1 MANSVTGRIYGISPI
16 QSIPSKNGNNFLKR
30 EIILDA
36 TRFDPYTG
44 ERDQFENF
52 PMFEFTGEKCN
63 DLDGFEVGQIV
74 TITFD
79 LQGGFFEH
87 EGKRKNFT
95 KIRGY
100 KIELK
105 QLASGAKQVQ
115 QAPQPKPQVAP
126 QPQEAPP
133 LTAKDLPW

>member
-1 MANSVTGRIYGISPI
+1 MANSVTGRIYGISPT
-16 QSIPSKNGNNFLKR
+16 QSIQTNGGNTFMKR

-44 ERDQFENF
+44 ERDQYENF
-52 PMFEFTGEKCN
+52 PMFEFTGDRCK
-63 DLDGFEVGQIV
+63 DLDGFEVGQVV

-87 EGKRKNFT
+87 EGKKKNFT

-105 QLASGAKQVQ
+105 HMSTN
-115 QAPQPKPQVAP
+115 AP
-126 QPQEAPP
+126 QPQPMQQATQPQAAPP
-133 LTAKDLPW
+133 LTSKDLPW